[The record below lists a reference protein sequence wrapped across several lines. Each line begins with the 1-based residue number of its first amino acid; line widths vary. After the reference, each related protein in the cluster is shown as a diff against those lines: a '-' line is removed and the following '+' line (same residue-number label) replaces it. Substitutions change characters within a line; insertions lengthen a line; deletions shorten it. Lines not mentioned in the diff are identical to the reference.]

1 MVCLHVTKQQ
11 RSLTTSLFASFVS
24 RLCAE
29 CKASIWLAS
38 VSIQAGS
45 RRETAG
51 LPPSRVNKM
60 TPPTPPKCHD
70 LHLIESFPVLFC

>member
-1 MVCLHVTKQQ
+1 MVRLHVTEQL
-11 RSLTTSLFASFVS
+11 RILFS

-29 CKASIWLAS
+29 CEASSWLAS
-38 VSIQAGS
+38 VSIKTGS

-51 LPPSRVNKM
+51 LRPSRVNKI

-70 LHLIESFPVLFC
+70 LHLIQSFPVLFC